1 MDNWFTM
8 IYRGLIPEDVR
19 KKYSEMIYIRKMD
32 KKTLA
37 ELEKKSFGDLNKD
50 KTFYVI
56 RTDNTQEWGVFSTYL
71 FVLSNVKYAVEHGW
85 IPVVDYKN
93 YYLCNMQDVE
103 SRGKENAWNYYF
115 EDLVPEFPLEEVY
128 QSKHVILGPLRGQ
141 PYGSISWSDKQDVYD
156 ETYQVYRQL
165 TDKYLRV
172 KPNILNEAEAI
183 YLNLFPPKE
192 RVLGVA
198 VRAEAYW
205 GSVTGHKNWINH
217 PKGVSVERCIEGIR
231 NYMKQYQYNFFFL
244 SCEDNYYFNTIKR
257 EMGEK
262 CLCIDRPRAAFFD
275 DTGVPNVFDDVRLR
289 QVYFKDKNCSM
300 RQKNNDYIKEILLL
314 TKCHGLIM
322 TAGAGGMATFF
333 LKDGKFDGVWKL
345 M

>member
-1 MDNWFTM
+1 MDNWFAK
-8 IYRGLIPEDVR
+8 IYRSLIPEDVR
-19 KKYSEMIYIRKMD
+19 KKYSEMLYERKMN

-93 YYLCNMQDVE
+93 YYLSSMQAAE

-141 PYGSISWSDKQDVYD
+141 PYGSISWNDKLDIYD
-156 ETYQVYRQL
+156 EKFQIYRQL
-165 TDKYLRV
+165 ANKYLRV
-172 KPNILNEAEAI
+172 KQVILNEAETL

-192 RVLGVA
+192 KVLGVA

-205 GSVTGHKNWINH
+205 GSVTGHKTWKNH
-217 PKGVSVERCIEGIR
+217 PKGVPVERCIEGIR
-231 NYMKQYQYNFFFL
+231 DYMKQYQYNYFFL
-244 SCEDNYYFNTIKR
+244 VCEDDYYVNTIQR
-257 EMGEK
+257 EMGDR
-262 CLCIDRPRAAFFD
+262 CLCTDRPRANFFD
-275 DTGVPNVFDDVRLR
+275 DAGTPNVFDDDHLR
-289 QVYFKDKNCSM
+289 QIYFRNKDYSM
-300 RQKNNDYIKEILLL
+300 QQKNIDYIKEILLL
-314 TKCHGLIM
+314 TKCHSLLR
-322 TAGAGGMATFF
+322 TTGGGSMASFF
-333 LKDGKFDGVWKL
+333 LKDGNFEGVWKL